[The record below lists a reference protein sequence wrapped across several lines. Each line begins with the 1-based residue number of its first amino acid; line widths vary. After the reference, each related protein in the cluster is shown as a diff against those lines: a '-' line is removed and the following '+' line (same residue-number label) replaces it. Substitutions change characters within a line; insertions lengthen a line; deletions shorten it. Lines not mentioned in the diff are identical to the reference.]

1 MEDQKPCGRRE
12 GHVSIFRGVWRI
24 LCARSKTNLFD
35 HRHKP
40 VRENQKEKPMA
51 PTTSRSSS
59 FQQCVITLRG
69 ITRAVVSMSVGL
81 MLCSP
86 VLEASALPS
95 AEELLQQ
102 LQLSDSDRQ
111 SIREGKIV
119 TWSTTEGSDREL
131 ALGMALLAKTKPE
144 SLVKLFR
151 EAAAFKNVSSVTA
164 FGRIEGEGTLA
175 DFAGVKL
182 APNGE
187 KEARRYL
194 EAEPGDELNL
204 DTKEIAAF
212 RALKAASK
220 DGAVP
225 IPKVEALIREGLL
238 ARYQAYHAKGLA
250 GIAPYARKS
259 GRQTLASDELSIAT
273 KQSKLVAK
281 YLPSVYN
288 ALLNYP
294 TIQFKEADELEEQ
307 FFWVTIEVFG
317 RPTYVLSH
325 RLRFRIDEAFV
336 VVDRHY
342 YASHD
347 YNALQQGAVALP
359 TKDDTVVTYLSRVS
373 TDQVAGFGSSAKHPV
388 SRALMGPYLKDL
400 LEALRAK
407 TEKR

>member
-1 MEDQKPCGRRE
+1 
-12 GHVSIFRGVWRI
+12 
-24 LCARSKTNLFD
+24 
-35 HRHKP
+35 
-40 VRENQKEKPMA
+40 MA
-51 PTTSRSSS
+51 EITSRSSIL
-59 FQQCVITLRG
+59 QQCVITLRG
-69 ITRAVVSMSVGL
+69 VTRAVVSMSAGL

-95 AEELLQQ
+95 AEELWQE

-119 TWSTTEGSDREL
+119 SWSTSEGSDREL
-131 ALGMALLAKTKPE
+131 ALGMAMLAKTKPE
-144 SLVKLFR
+144 GLVKLFR
-151 EAAAFKNVSSVTA
+151 EAAAFKNVSSIIA
-164 FGRIEGEGTLA
+164 YGKIEGEGTVA

-182 APNGE
+182 VPNGE

-194 EAEPGDELNL
+194 DAEPGDELNL
-204 DTKEIAAF
+204 DTKEIVAF

-225 IPKVEALIREGLL
+225 IQKVEALIREGLL
-238 ARYQAYHAKGLA
+238 ARYQAYHVKGLA
-250 GIAPYARKS
+250 GIAPYARKG
-259 GRQTLASDELSIAT
+259 GRQTLASDELLIAT

-281 YLPSVYN
+281 YLPSVYD

-294 TIQFKEADELEEQ
+294 SIKFKEAEELEEQ

-325 RLRFRIDEAFV
+325 RLRFRIGGAFV

-359 TKDDTVVTYLSRVS
+359 TKDDIAVTYLSRVS

-407 TEKR
+407 AEKR

>member
-1 MEDQKPCGRRE
+1 MESRITTTKS
-12 GHVSIFRGVWRI
+12 SI
-24 LCARSKTNLFD
+24 C
-35 HRHKP
+35 
-40 VRENQKEKPMA
+40 
-51 PTTSRSSS
+51 
-59 FQQCVITLRG
+59 
-69 ITRAVVSMSVGL
+69 AVVSLCVGL
-81 MLCSP
+81 VFGDP
-86 VLEASALPS
+86 ALEASALPT
-95 AEELLQQ
+95 AEELLQA
-102 LQLSDSDRQ
+102 LQLSDNDRQ
-111 SIREGKIV
+111 NIREGKIV

-144 SLVKLFR
+144 KLVPLFR
-151 EAAAFKNVSSVTA
+151 EAAAFKNVSSIT
-164 FGRIEGEGTLA
+164 GYGKIEGEGTVA

-220 DGAVP
+220 DGAVS

-294 TIQFKEADELEEQ
+294 AIKFKEADEIEEQ

-336 VVDRHY
+336 IVDRHY

-407 TEKR
+407 AEKQ